1 MFKDRLKAARKA
13 KKLSQKELASLIFL
27 SQQAYAKYEVGT
39 AKPNSETLAKIAA
52 ALDVSVDY
60 LLDVQPEAKSPA
72 ENISEAKQAM
82 YALIDSLSDEQVSR
96 LYEIAKA
103 ALAL

>member
-1 MFKDRLKAARKA
+1 MFPERLREARKA
-13 KKLSQKELASLIFL
+13 KNLSQKKMASLLFL

-60 LLDVQPEAKSPA
+60 LLGIQPETSARQNGK
-72 ENISEAKQAM
+72 
-82 YALIDSLSDEQVSR
+82 
-96 LYEIAKA
+96 
-103 ALAL
+103 